1 MKDKDDPM
9 VIDLIEECN
18 LDEKTASD
26 VMYQIRSNVQKYFTI
41 ISVQ

>member
-9 VIDLIEECN
+9 VIDLIEECG
-18 LDEKTASD
+18 LDEKTAND

-41 ISVQ
+41 INAQ